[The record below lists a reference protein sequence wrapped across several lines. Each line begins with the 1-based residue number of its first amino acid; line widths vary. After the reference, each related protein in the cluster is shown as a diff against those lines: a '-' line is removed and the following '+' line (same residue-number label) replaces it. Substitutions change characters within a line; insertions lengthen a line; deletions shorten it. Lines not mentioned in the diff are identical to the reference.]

1 MKLSADTLIELNEN
15 GCHYITDSQI
25 DAAWK
30 FYTDEC
36 NESLMGYMS
45 NKFVFENVVAHFGIE
60 RCSCRGGIYTEGN
73 DDGSQTVDL
82 PCQLCNGHGWVKI
95 GGGDD

>member
-60 RCSCRGGIYTEGN
+60 RCEGC
-73 DDGSQTVDL
+73 DGSGHDEL
-82 PCQLCNGHGWVKI
+82 GERIYKCPDCNGKGYIVK
-95 GGGDD
+95 